1 MWVVQGARAQGLGGV
16 GDRLGYGKQGARRWS
31 PPGLDS
37 GAGQGFSLGQRLGS
51 LLERLQ
57 TSRCRHLGL
66 SPLFQ

>member
-1 MWVVQGARAQGLGGV
+1 ME
-16 GDRLGYGKQGARRWS
+16 
-31 PPGLDS
+31 PPGLES

-51 LLERLQ
+51 LVKRLQ